1 MSATIRYFASL
12 ASPWTYLGHRRLY
25 DIADRHGASVI
36 CKPVNFGEIF
46 SVSGGLP
53 VGQRAQQRQDYRLVE
68 LARWRDHL
76 GVALNLQ
83 PKFFPVA
90 ELTAARMVTAL
101 GLQEGDTGRLAG
113 AVLQAVWAEE
123 KNIADESVLV
133 ELANSCDVDGN
144 SLLAAAE
151 QAETIAAHEANTT
164 GAIELGVFGAPT
176 YVLDGE
182 LFWGQDRL
190 ELLERALTLRSD

>member
-25 DIADRHGASVI
+25 DLADRHGASVI

-46 SVSGGLP
+46 PLSGGLP
-53 VGQRAQQRQDYRLVE
+53 LGQRAQQRQDYRLVD

-76 GVALNLQ
+76 GVALNLH

-101 GLQEGDTGRLAG
+101 GLQGGDTGRLAG
-113 AVLQAVWAEE
+113 SVLQAVWSEE
-123 KNIADESVLV
+123 KNIADEAVLV
-133 ELANSCDVDGN
+133 ELANSCGLDGN
-144 SLLAAAE
+144 SLLAAVE
-151 QAETIAAHEANTT
+151 QAETIAAHEANTAE
-164 GAIELGVFGAPT
+164 AIELGVFGAPT

-190 ELLERALTLRSD
+190 ELLERALKIHSA

>member
-1 MSATIRYFASL
+1 MSETIRYFASL

-25 DIADRHGASVI
+25 DLADRYGASVI

-46 SVSGGLP
+46 SISGGLP
-53 VGQRAQQRQDYRLVE
+53 LGQRAQQRQDYRLVD

-83 PKFFPVA
+83 PKFFPAA

-101 GLQEGDTGRLAG
+101 GLQGGDTGGLAG

-123 KNIADESVLV
+123 KNIADEAVLQD
-133 ELANSCDVDGN
+133 LANGCGLDGPG
-144 SLLAAAE
+144 LLAAVE
-151 QAETIAAHEANTT
+151 QAETIAAHEENTAE
-164 GAIELGVFGAPT
+164 AIELGVFGAPT
-176 YVLDGE
+176 YVLNGE

-190 ELLERALTLRSD
+190 ELLDRALTLRNS